1 MGAFSWSP
9 LAGGWLSGRFVRG
22 CENTTQRKQRLPARA
37 VRTSCRDLHA
47 PVNQT
52 KLKLMTEL
60 GKLAEQARLSMHE
73 LAIGF
78 VLEHSIIG
86 SVMIDPRTCKQLNN
100 QIQSAATRLT
110 TDVVDRIDEITS
122 PGVDINPDN
131 RAGPPLPLTA
141 ARLRHR
147 SSTTIRR

>member
-1 MGAFSWSP
+1 
-9 LAGGWLSGRFVRG
+9 
-22 CENTTQRKQRLPARA
+22 
-37 VRTSCRDLHA
+37 
-47 PVNQT
+47 
-52 KLKLMTEL
+52 MTEL

-110 TDVVDRIDEITS
+110 TDVLDRIDEIAS

-131 RAGPPLPLTA
+131 GAGPSPPLTA
-141 ARLRHR
+141 PRLRHR
-147 SSTTIRR
+147 SSTAIRRSVRWAHKGLDTAPQSSLTRTIGLRPTEHAPKHPRSWLT

>member
-22 CENTTQRKQRLPARA
+22 CENTTQRKQRLPR
-37 VRTSCRDLHA
+37 SCRQNELPRPQR

-52 KLKLMTEL
+52 KFKLMTQL

-86 SVMIDPRTCKQLNN
+86 SVMIDTRTWEQIDS